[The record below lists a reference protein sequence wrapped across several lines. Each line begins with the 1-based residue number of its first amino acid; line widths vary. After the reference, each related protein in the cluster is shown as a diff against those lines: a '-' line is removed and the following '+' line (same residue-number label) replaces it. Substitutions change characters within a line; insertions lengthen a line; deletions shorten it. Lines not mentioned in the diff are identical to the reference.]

1 MGKTRQGLQKE
12 TQDQKHPHAPGEDL
26 VKLVK
31 VAQEWETSS
40 RPWGRQ
46 AEDFFNLVVVRNI
59 PTPVGK
65 TLWLT
70 VGQKKARKHPHAR
83 GEDLT
88 RSHFSFCNCE
98 TSSRPW
104 GRHAFRLA
112 HRARG
117 GNIPTPVGKTFRTL
131 QTQVRI
137 RKHPHARGE
146 DLRSTF

>member
-12 TQDQKHPHAPGEDL
+12 TQDQKHPHARGEDL

-65 TLWLT
+65 TSRGLIFPF
-70 VGQKKARKHPHAR
+70 VIAKHPHAR
-83 GEDLT
+83 GEDT
-88 RSHFSFCNCE
+88 RSASRIALEEE
-98 TSSRPW
+98 TSPRPW
-104 GRHAFRLA
+104 GRHSGRCKRKSGF
-112 HRARG
+112 
-117 GNIPTPVGKTFRTL
+117 GNIPTPVGKTSAL
-131 QTQVRI
+131 PSDN
-137 RKHPHARGE
+137 K
-146 DLRSTF
+146 